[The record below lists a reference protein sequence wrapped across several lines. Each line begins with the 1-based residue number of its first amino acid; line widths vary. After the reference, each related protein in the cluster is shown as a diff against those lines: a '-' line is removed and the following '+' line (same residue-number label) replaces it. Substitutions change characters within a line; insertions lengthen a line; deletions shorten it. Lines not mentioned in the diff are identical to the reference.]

1 MTREG
6 IDYSHPAFIGSDG
19 RTRIVSIW
27 DQTVEELREGEH
39 APEYFDYGAE
49 YTQEDI
55 NRALESDNPLEIVPS
70 RDIDGHGT
78 FLAGVACGNDMK
90 EQSFSGVAP
99 LASICM
105 VKCKQAKQNLRN
117 YYFINTQEP
126 CYAENDIMLAI
137 RYLGRQAK
145 ALKMPLVVCLGMGT
159 SQGGHNQGGI
169 LGKLLSDYG
178 DYRGYLVVAAGG
190 NEANASHH
198 YLYDPTSHES
208 EVEVEIRVGN
218 NESGFTLELWAAT
231 TALYSVGLISPGGE
245 YSGKT
250 QAKLGE
256 KRQVNFLFEDT
267 VVYIEYLLVSFED
280 GDECIRLR
288 FQNPSEGIWRIRV
301 FNDTK
306 CFRRFDM
313 WLPITNFLDT
323 DTYFLR
329 ANPDTTICDPGNSP
343 GIITFSFFNSLNRS
357 VVIES
362 SRGFTREQAI
372 KPDIASPGVDIY
384 GTLPFAGNYPVG
396 EEQRNSR
403 ARYGIRS
410 GSSEATAVAAGA
422 TALLAEWAIVNQND
436 IAMDTQKAK
445 KYLIRGADRTG
456 ITIPSRAWGNGTLD
470 LYDTFDW
477 LRSPQI

>member
-1 MTREG
+1 MTEEG

-27 DQTVEELREGEH
+27 DQTVEELREGDH

-55 NRALESDNPLEIVPS
+55 NRALESDDPLGIVPS
-70 RDIDGHGT
+70 QDTEGHGT
-78 FLAGVACGNDMK
+78 FLAGVACGNDME
-90 EQSFSGVAP
+90 EQGFSGIAP

-105 VKCKQAKQNLRN
+105 IKCKQAKQNLRN
-117 YYFINTQEP
+117 YYFINTPAP

-137 RYLGRQAK
+137 RYLWRQARI
-145 ALKMPLVVCLGMGT
+145 LDMPLVVCLGMGT
-159 SQGGHNQGGI
+159 NQGGHSLGGI
-169 LGKLLSDYG
+169 LGKLLSNYG
-178 DYRGYLVVAAGG
+178 DYRGLLVVAAGG

-198 YLYDPTSHES
+198 YFNAPGSSES

-231 TALYSVGLISPGGE
+231 TELYSVGLISPGGE

-250 QAKLGE
+250 QARLGE
-256 KRQVNFLFEDT
+256 KRQVSFLFEGT
-267 VVYIEYLLVSFED
+267 VVYIEYLLVSFEN

-301 FNDTK
+301 FNDTNY
-306 CFRRFDM
+306 FGRFDM
-313 WLPITNFLDT
+313 WLPMTNFLDT
-323 DTYFLR
+323 ATYFLR
-329 ANPDTTICDPGNSP
+329 ANPDTTICDPGNNP
-343 GIITFSFFNSLNRS
+343 GIITFSFYDSLNRS

-362 SRGFTREQAI
+362 SRGFTREQEI
-372 KPDIASPGVDIY
+372 KPDISSPGVDIY

-396 EEQRNSR
+396 EEERNAR

-422 TALLAEWAIVNQND
+422 VALLAEWAFGYQND
-436 IAMDTQKAK
+436 VAMDTQKAK
-445 KYLIRGADRTG
+445 KYLIRGADRAG
-456 ITIPSRAWGNGTLD
+456 ITVPSRTWGNGTLN

-477 LRSPQI
+477 LRSPRV